1 MEFMQK
7 MAGAI
12 TESNS
17 IASFATPEVRKLFD
31 DWINMVGEEV
41 LHFLTE
47 KGPRSP
53 STIADKLKI
62 SEEGAIFFI
71 AKMAMEKKIKISRVE
86 KRESGK

>member
-17 IASFATPEVRKLFD
+17 IASFATPEIRKLFD
-31 DWINMVGEEV
+31 DWVNMVGEEV

-47 KGPRSP
+47 KGPSVP
-53 STIADKLKI
+53 SEIAANLKI
-62 SEEGAIFFI
+62 SEESAIFFI